1 MPNWCWNQTVFY
13 GGKEKQKEIY
23 NKIKNEVK
31 SGWPHID
38 LFFKELGCTE
48 EELNKEFA
56 VSAYINGISL
66 LKNGELE
73 LCYESAWSPINET
86 IDEILNKYLPHITQ
100 VTLAEETGCDVF
112 LNTDF
117 EGKYFTEHYY
127 LDLTITG
134 EVEGRKE
141 NYNDIK
147 YYETL
152 DGVIEELK
160 AFFDF
165 YNFNDKSLTT
175 EQEVEEVIEE
185 LRELEDVY
193 ITFGNYF

>member
-13 GGKEKQKEIY
+13 GDKEKQKEIY
-23 NKIKNEVK
+23 NKIENEVK

-38 LFFKELGCTE
+38 LFLKELGCTE

-56 VSAYINGISL
+56 VRAHINGISL

-73 LCYESAWSPINET
+73 LCYESAWGAINEV
-86 IDEILNKYLPHITQ
+86 IDEILEKYQPQIEQ

-112 LNTDF
+112 LNTDI

-134 EVEGRKE
+134 EDESREEK
-141 NYNDIK
+141 YNDVK

-152 DGVIEELK
+152 EGVVEELK
-160 AFFDF
+160 VFFDF

>member
-13 GGKEKQKEIY
+13 GDTQKQKEIY
-23 NKIKNEVK
+23 NKIENEVR

-38 LFFKELGCTE
+38 LFLKELGCTE
-48 EELNKEFA
+48 EELNKEFSVRA
-56 VSAYINGISL
+56 HINGIAL

-73 LCYESAWSPINET
+73 LCYESAWGPINET
-86 IDEILNKYLPHITQ
+86 IDEILTKYLPHIKQ

-112 LNTDF
+112 LNTDV

-134 EVEGRKE
+134 EVEGRE
-141 NYNDIK
+141 ERYNDQK

-152 DGVIEELK
+152 EGVVEEIK
-160 AFFDF
+160 TFFDF
-165 YNFNDKSLTT
+165 YAFDNRPLTT
-175 EQEVEEVIEE
+175 EQEVEDLIEE

>member
-13 GGKEKQKEIY
+13 GDKEKQKEIY
-23 NKIKNEVK
+23 NKIEKEVK

-38 LFFKELGCTE
+38 LFLKELGCTE

-56 VSAYINGISL
+56 VRAHINGISL
-66 LKNGELE
+66 LKDGELE
-73 LCYESAWSPINET
+73 LCYESAWCPINET
-86 IDEILNKYLPHITQ
+86 IDEILTKYLPHIKQ

-112 LNTDF
+112 LNTDV

-134 EVEGRKE
+134 EVKGRKE
-141 NYNDIK
+141 RYNDIK

-152 DGVIEELK
+152 EGVVEELK

-175 EQEVEEVIEE
+175 EQELEEVIEE
-185 LRELEDVY
+185 LRELEDIY